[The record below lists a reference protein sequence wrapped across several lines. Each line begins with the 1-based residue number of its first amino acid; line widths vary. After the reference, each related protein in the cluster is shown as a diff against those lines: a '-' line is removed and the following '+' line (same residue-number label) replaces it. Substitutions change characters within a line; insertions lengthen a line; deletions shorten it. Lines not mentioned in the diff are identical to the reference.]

1 MSSGGGRRRKF
12 SHGWKKMEED
22 KSGRLADAV
31 SRD

>member
-1 MSSGGGRRRKF
+1 MSSGGRRKF
-12 SHGWKKMEED
+12 SNGWKKMEED